1 MHKQASN
8 SYLNRQTQ
16 KLHIRPLARR
26 DHAAWQYAYTHML
39 PPKNEWDTG
48 NRSPESLSLPNFL
61 KTLKSQ
67 QENQSADRVYDL
79 GVFTASD
86 QKLVGIVSLMD
97 VVRGLFQN
105 AFIGLTIFN
114 NYWKSGYGR
123 AATEAIVDI
132 AFNDLGLHRLEAGIE
147 PRNVRCIRG
156 TRAFRFRK
164 EGRKKRAVFLRGEWR
179 DLMMYSL
186 TCEDY
191 GIPWSGTARDRLR

>member
-1 MHKQASN
+1 MHKQPSS
-8 SYLNRQTQ
+8 SYLSRQTRF
-16 KLHIRPLARR
+16 LLIRPLARR
-26 DHAAWQYAYTHML
+26 DYAAWKYAYSNML

-48 NRSPESLSLPNFL
+48 DRSAEELSLPNFL

-67 QENQSADRVYDL
+67 TENQSSDRVYDL
-79 GVFTASD
+79 GVFTSAD
-86 QKLVGIVSLMD
+86 GKLVGIVSLMD

-105 AFIGLTIFN
+105 AFVGLTIFN

-123 AATEAIVDI
+123 AATEAVVDI

-147 PRNVRCIRG
+147 PRNIRCIRG
-156 TRAFRFRK
+156 TRAFGFRK
-164 EGRKKRAVFLRGEWR
+164 EGRKRRAVYLRGQWR

-191 GIPWSGTARDRLR
+191 GMKWRGTAQDRLR